1 MTRTENDNRYTRC
14 LKELRSLIPDDEYHE
29 VMSQDMCELDSEFL
43 GFVDVYKNLSRIIPK
58 GSIVIDFGC
67 YLAAQSY
74 FFARHKM
81 YIGVDVVS
89 MRRFTPPNSVHYTMS
104 IQNFIQIEVPKLFEE
119 YDELKL
125 CAICSYVP
133 DFQATEMV
141 RKTFPNVFLL
151 LSLWCVRHGEIPK
164 LVKGQVC

>member
-1 MTRTENDNRYTRC
+1 MTQTENDDRYARC

-29 VMSQDMCELDSEFL
+29 VMSQDMCKLDSEFL

-141 RKTFPNVFLL
+141 RKTFPNVF
-151 LSLWCVRHGEIPK
+151 CYYPCGV
-164 LVKGQVC
+164 

>member
-1 MTRTENDNRYTRC
+1 MTQTENDDRYARC

-74 FFARHKM
+74 FFERHKM

-141 RKTFPNVFLL
+141 RKTFPNVF
-151 LSLWCVRHGEIPK
+151 CYYPCGV
-164 LVKGQVC
+164 